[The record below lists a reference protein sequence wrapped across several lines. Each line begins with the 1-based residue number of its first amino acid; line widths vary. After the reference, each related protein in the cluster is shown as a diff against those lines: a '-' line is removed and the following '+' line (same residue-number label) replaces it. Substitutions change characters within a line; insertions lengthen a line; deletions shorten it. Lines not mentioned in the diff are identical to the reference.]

1 MAGYL
6 EPGIYVNYDASGRGS
21 MGNTPY
27 LIPVIMGSGPKF
39 LKTTV
44 AVVRG
49 SGNSDKLNYAVKGM
63 DDFSVLRIGK
73 NSVSKDYYSPESIKE
88 TMDYKN
94 IESLDSGKELG
105 LKRPAEDYNLSV
117 DTDGKILINWVATI
131 SEDQIIVDPTYAT
144 ETSGQYESQT
154 IYIRR
159 NRKPAEGST
168 YYVELIYP
176 VNTQNTPNQYKPC
189 LINLLE
195 DVNTYYGGV
204 TMYTDHTG
212 SAKTINKLGL
222 GLYLAKQNGAGL
234 VYGLQVPYDSSSK
247 SAPDQFDYAES
258 LSILQGVETA
268 YRIVPMDLDNSI
280 TNSLINHVNQ
290 MSSPEEKSE
299 RRLFAGYQDNGS
311 ISTFADLQK
320 NVGEFAKSISNER
333 VGIISS
339 YDVTIVLPDGTVVS
353 PPEGG
358 SAPYLCAALAGAES
372 ALPLY
377 QSLTRAT
384 ITGFDKLQDRVT
396 MLRSQKNMLAAYGVI
411 LLEQPGGTGSAIVV
425 RHGLTTNMDT
435 IQTRENSITTI
446 KDYTGKLLRN
456 ALDKYI
462 GKESITF
469 ESLVR
474 MRATIDSV
482 LDSLIESKIIVS
494 GEVENLQQSESNP
507 DSVIL
512 NVKILPPYP
521 CNYINITVYTS

>member
-6 EPGIYVNYDASGRGS
+6 EPGIYVSYDASGRGS

-49 SGNSDKLNYAVKGM
+49 AGQSDKLEYTAKGM
-63 DDFSVLRIGK
+63 DDFSVLKIGR
-73 NSVSKDYYSPESIKE
+73 NSTSKDYYDSVSIKD

-94 IESLDSGKELG
+94 IEALDSGSDLG
-105 LKRPAEDYNLSV
+105 LKKPAEDYNLSV
-117 DTDGKILINWVATI
+117 DSDGKILINWVATI
-131 SEDQIIVDPTYAT
+131 NEDQIMADPTYAT
-144 ETSGQYESQT
+144 ETSGQYESET

-159 NRKPAEGST
+159 NRKPAEGAT

-176 VNTQNTPNQYKPC
+176 VNTHNTPDQYKPC

-212 SAKTINKLGL
+212 SATTINKIGL

-234 VYGLQVPYDSSSK
+234 VYGLQVPYESSSK
-247 SAPDQFDYAES
+247 SSPDQFDYAEA
-258 LSILQGVETA
+258 LSILQGLDTA
-268 YRIVPMDLDNSI
+268 YRIVPMDLDNNV
-280 TNSLINHVNQ
+280 TTLLINHVNQ
-290 MSSPEEKSE
+290 MSSPEEKAE
-299 RRLFAGYQDNGS
+299 RRLFAGYQDNNT

-320 NVGEFAKSISNER
+320 GVGGFAKSISNER
-333 VGIISS
+333 VGIIST
-339 YDVTIVLPDGTVVS
+339 YDATIILPDGTVVS
-353 PPEGG
+353 PPDGG
-358 SAPYLCAALAGAES
+358 SAPFICAALAGAES

-377 QSLTRAT
+377 QSLTRAS
-384 ITGFDKLQDRVT
+384 ITGFEKLQDRVT

-411 LLEQPGGTGSAIVV
+411 LLEQSGGAGSAIVV
-425 RHGLTTNMDT
+425 RHGLTTNMNT

-474 MRATIDSV
+474 MRATVDSV
-482 LDSLIESKIIVS
+482 LDSLTEAKIIVS
-494 GEVENLQQSESNP
+494 GEVESLRQSDGNP

-521 CNYINITVYTS
+521 CNYINITVYTT

>member
-6 EPGIYVNYDASGRGS
+6 EPGIYVGYDSSGRGS

-27 LIPVIMGSGPKF
+27 LIPVIVGSGPRF
-39 LKTTV
+39 LKTTIS
-44 AVVRG
+44 VVRG
-49 SGNSDKLNYAVKGM
+49 SGTSDKLNYSAKGL

-73 NSVSKDYYSPESIKE
+73 NSMSKDYYSQESIKE
-88 TMDYKN
+88 IMDYKN
-94 IESLDSGKELG
+94 VESLDPDSSLG
-105 LKRPAEDYNLSV
+105 LKRPSEDYNVSV
-117 DTDGKILINWVATI
+117 DTDGKILINWVGTI
-131 SEDQIIVDPTYAT
+131 TEDQIIVDPKYAT
-144 ETSGQYESQT
+144 ETAGQYEEET
-154 IYIRR
+154 VYIRR
-159 NRKPAEGST
+159 NRKPSEGST

-176 VNTQNTPNQYKPC
+176 VNTQNTPDQYKPC

-195 DVNTYYGGV
+195 DINSYYGGV

-212 SAKTINKLGL
+212 TTKTINKLGL

-234 VYGLQVPYDSSSK
+234 VYGLQVPYDATSK
-247 SAPDQFDYAES
+247 SSPDQFDYAES
-258 LSILQGVETA
+258 LSVLQGVETA
-268 YRIVPMDLDNSI
+268 YRIVPMDLDNNV
-280 TNSLINHVNQ
+280 TNLLINHVNQ
-290 MSSPEEKSE
+290 MSSPEEKCE
-299 RRLFAGYQDNGS
+299 RRLFAGYQDNNM
-311 ISTFADLQK
+311 ISSFADLQK
-320 NVGEFAKSISNER
+320 NIGEFAKSIANER
-333 VGIISS
+333 VGIISA
-339 YDVTIVLPDGTVVS
+339 YDVTIVLPDGTIVS

-358 SAPYLCAALAGAES
+358 SAPYICAALAGAEC
-372 ALPLY
+372 AMPLY
-377 QSLTRAT
+377 QSLTRAS
-384 ITGFDKLQDRVT
+384 ITGFDTLKDRVQ

-425 RHGLTTNMDT
+425 RHGLTTNMNT

-446 KDYTGKLLRN
+446 KDYTGKLLRS

-462 GKESITF
+462 GKESLTF

-482 LDSLIESKIIVS
+482 LDSLIESRIIVS